1 MIQDDNYA
9 KGQELSKDGIYQ
21 ILAEEAWRDGE
32 LSGADSELLE
42 GYRKYLRLANNRAM
56 RILDVAEEKY
66 RNQTI
71 GRLRDFSPTHCYA
84 RALRYAYG
92 DAVELS
98 EKEAKYLDGLAAA
111 VGLSDADRTA
121 IRKSLEAKGWRPGP
135 GTGKPEKILQ
145 ADLAKMAEVG
155 ENLMETDRQPAVQAQ
170 DLVLDSVPP
179 APPPESDPSPAPEP
193 EVEAKPTPQSPEP
206 EAPAAAADVAPV
218 EASDDGDPGDDGKS
232 LRRRKKRSR
241 LIEDEDGT
249 LGYRAEAKPEP
260 PRKKDDDE
268 DEPRPRKR
276 KKKRRRKPTPG
287 PDATMSGRKR
297 KKRRRKDSKSSLS
310 KRQPEET
317 TPPPTPLLERIPSTA
332 RIMLLVGCLTGG
344 MLLVLPYLM
353 PGSGPAIPT
362 GDPPNAGISQR
373 YQELEELHGKAAY
386 KVKRLEVRGPD
397 PPNGPA
403 LDLGEAW
410 DLYAGR
416 DGFLYGTS
424 LYRIFRID
432 TRSGRAEWIAGS
444 GVLGEPKDGEKAIE
458 AAMDPADPRVDAAG
472 TLYFRQG
479 NTAVYR
485 VERDGKLTRLLGS
498 LESRQVWEDGTLA
511 REARPGAIEQIAL
524 GAGGRLYFD
533 EYSGETRGP
542 EILGRIEPGDKL
554 RAMFLF
560 SMEAVNHPYGR
571 LVKTF
576 VGAGNGFENLVV
588 GEDGAIYFAVGK
600 RLYRWRPG
608 QGPPTLLMPEAPLE
622 FAVDR
627 DGAVTAIRENRI
639 ERWYDL
645 DKWTREER
653 FVELIAGAD
662 DGIPTATEVLPL
674 PGTAVAY
681 HQPRSLTIDPDGML
695 FVLDGTV
702 GGTGRARPRL
712 DMIKRVDAPR

>member
-702 GGTGRARPRL
+702 GGTGRARPRI